1 MELDLDQIELL
12 ILLGDHP
19 YIMSAKGLGGWGQ
32 KMACFL
38 LTVSTI
44 YVDVGW
50 VPGGCVRKNPKM
62 C

>member
-32 KMACFL
+32 KMAIL
-38 LTVSTI
+38 LTISTI
-44 YVDVGW
+44 YTDVLRVVGW
-50 VPGGCVRKNPKM
+50 VRKGLKK